1 VLKSSL
7 GIETEGYAHQLNF
20 HYPRIGGI
28 QAVIEGLTRNFP
40 DKIVRDFEVKSI
52 YKADG
57 KWAVSD
63 GRRTRRYDAVVST
76 IPLPTLA
83 EAANLPDP
91 ARKAAR
97 DLKVNSVIC
106 VCLGGVRLRR
116 TDLSWLYVPTKT
128 ALMHRV
134 SFLSNFSDMSTPPG
148 RHSFVADIT
157 CKFNDNTWRMSDDA
171 LVQRTVQDLL
181 SEGVLDSGQFDAALV
196 ARQKYAYVIDDM
208 DRQNNVKVLRE
219 HLDKI
224 GLLTCGRFA
233 EFEYL
238 NMDGIVIHALDFVK
252 KYETV
257 LQRAV

>member
-1 VLKSSL
+1 
-7 GIETEGYAHQLNF
+7 
-20 HYPRIGGI
+20 
-28 QAVIEGLTRNFP
+28 
-40 DKIVRDFEVKSI
+40 
-52 YKADG
+52 
-57 KWAVSD
+57 
-63 GRRTRRYDAVVST
+63 
-76 IPLPTLA
+76 
-83 EAANLPDP
+83 
-91 ARKAAR
+91 
-97 DLKVNSVIC
+97 
-106 VCLGGVRLRR
+106 
-116 TDLSWLYVPTKT
+116 
-128 ALMHRV
+128 
-134 SFLSNFSDMSTPPG
+134 
-148 RHSFVADIT
+148 
-157 CKFNDNTWRMSDDA
+157 MSDDA